1 MNAENDPYKFSQIH
15 WTPMALND
23 QQAERRFNGCSEPV
37 RSWPKELKRAGAPS
51 RRAGRGRR

>member
-23 QQAERRFNGCSEPV
+23 QQAKRRFNGCSEPV
-37 RSWPKELKRAGAPS
+37 RSLKRAGAPS